1 MVANGINAYRKADV
15 GTADQKRLIM
25 MCYEGAIANM
35 NRAKDMFLAGEFEEK
50 AKALNKTRDIVSVMM
65 CSLDFEKGG
74 QIAVGL
80 DALYNYML
88 RRMTEGDIN
97 KDMSTFDEIIGI
109 LEDLRSAWD
118 EVLYGETRRKSA
130 DLQNLTDHL
139 RAGAGTVN
147 VSGA

>member
-1 MVANGINAYRKADV
+1 MTANGINAYRKTDV

-35 NRAKDMFLAGEFEEK
+35 NRAKELFLAREFEEK
-50 AKALNKTRDIVSVMM
+50 AKALNKARDIITVMM

-74 QIAVGL
+74 QVAVGL

-97 KDMSTFDEIIGI
+97 KDMTVFDEIIGI
-109 LEDLRSAWD
+109 LDDLRTTWD
-118 EVLYGETRRKSA
+118 EALYGETRRRNAELKEISNHA
-130 DLQNLTDHL
+130 QGN
-139 RAGAGTVN
+139 AGAVN
-147 VSGA
+147 ISGA